1 MIAILTDSTCDIPE
15 ELIEQYDI
23 HVVPQYIIWGVE
35 QFQDRVD
42 MQPIEFY
49 ERLIVDA
56 QRPTTSQATSGDFG
70 KAIHCAVKE
79 GAAKALILTVSSA
92 MSGTFE
98 MASRAAKEA
107 SIPVSV
113 IDSRGPTMTLGWQVL
128 AAARANEKGA
138 TFDEILREVEAVRGK
153 LVQVVAMQTLEYL
166 HTGGRIGDAAK
177 WVGSMLNVKP
187 IVNINHQTGRV
198 EPVSLAR
205 THKALVRTLHKKFF
219 DMIDLGKPLRIAVL
233 HGNAPSEA
241 EALAEQIRAEFQPV
255 ELIVNM
261 TGPVLGV
268 NTGPRALA
276 LCGYAEGS

>member
-23 HVVPQYIIWGVE
+23 HVVPLYIIWGEE
-35 QFQDRVD
+35 QFRDRVD
-42 MQPIEFY
+42 MQPIDFY

-56 QRPTTSQATSGDFG
+56 QRPTTSQAASGDFE
-70 KAIHCAVKE
+70 KAIQCAVDGGVTE
-79 GAAKALILTVSSA
+79 AVILTISSA
-92 MSGTFE
+92 MSGTYKVALE
-98 MASRAAKEA
+98 AAKKA
-107 SIPVSV
+107 SIPVTV
-113 IDSRGPTMTLGWQVL
+113 IDTKGPTMTLGWQVL
-128 AAARANEKGA
+128 AAARARDRGA
-138 TFDEILREVEAVRGK
+138 TLDEIVQEVEAVRGQM
-153 LVQVVAMQTLEYL
+153 VQVVAMQTLDYL
-166 HTGGRIGDAAK
+166 QTGGRIGDAAK

-187 IVNINHQTGRV
+187 IVKINHQSGRV

-205 THKALVRTLHKKFF
+205 THKALVRTLYKKFF

-233 HGNAPSEA
+233 HGNALAEA
-241 EALAEQIRAEFQPV
+241 EALAERIRAEFDPV
-255 ELIVNM
+255 ELIVNI